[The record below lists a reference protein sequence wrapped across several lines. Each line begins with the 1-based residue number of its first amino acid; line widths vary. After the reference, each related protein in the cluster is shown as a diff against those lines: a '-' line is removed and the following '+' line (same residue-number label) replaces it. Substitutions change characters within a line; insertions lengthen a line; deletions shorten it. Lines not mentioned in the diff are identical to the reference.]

1 MNALMMMRLGA
12 VLVGT
17 SSDLGA
23 KPNDEGEGEGVP
35 DESEDETSE
44 DEGKG
49 KGSGDDAE
57 DSDGGD
63 DAEDSDGG
71 DESGEDSD
79 DSGDDAED
87 SDGDDQDGGDES
99 GEDSDDSGDGG
110 GGSGGGDARDEEDPD
125 RLRGTEKN
133 EGQDL
138 DDEGSDEG
146 VNGVKNGGHGA
157 SGDGGEDLGG
167 IASELLDAMEAG
179 ESSGLKDNN
188 SALGD
193 ALEGEGSDALE
204 GECPWSPY
212 STEKDVVYRPSKTD
226 ERKKKAEKM
235 KQSVKTEI
243 AAIRAKLRNKF
254 LQARR
259 PEVMHGVRKGNDLS
273 ERRLVNSMIELRSG
287 RRPTRPDWKRVEKED
302 CSLTAAVVVDESG
315 SMSYGSLLKEATR
328 TCIAISEA
336 LDTLGAPVMVV
347 GPRNAGAKYQ
357 YPDWSVSQQYAVYPE
372 GHEMAGCTNYSAP
385 LWSRTDS
392 VVIDVF
398 KDWHER
404 ASDALPR
411 FAAIQA
417 CGSTPLSDGIQFAL
431 QELQERTERHRVVFV
446 ITDGYPDNQPC
457 VKWQVR
463 TAAEAGVTIVGIGIG
478 DGAAY
483 VRELFPVAVW
493 SPNLEGLPRELLAVL
508 ENIMF
513 PKRARKMNL
522 GDKKMKA
529 S

>member
-57 DSDGGD
+57 DSDD
-63 DAEDSDGG
+63 G
-71 DESGEDSD
+71 DESGDGQEGDD
-79 DSGDDAED
+79 GDSGE
-87 SDGDDQDGGDES
+87 SDGDDGQEDGDS
-99 GEDSDDSGDGG
+99 GDDSGDGDDGDDGKSGDG
-110 GGSGGGDARDEEDPD
+110 GGSGGGDGQEDGDPD
-125 RLRGTEKN
+125 RVRGTEKN
-133 EGQDL
+133 EGGDL
-138 DDEGSDEG
+138 GESGSEAEGG
-146 VNGVKNGGHGA
+146 PKNGGHGA

-212 STEKDVVYRPSKTD
+212 STEKDVVYRPAKTD

-235 KQSVKTEI
+235 KHSVKTEI

-347 GPRNAGAKYQ
+347 GPRNAGPKYQ
-357 YPDWSVSQQYAVYPE
+357 WPDWSVGQQYAPYPE
-372 GHEMAGCTNYSAP
+372 GHEMAGCTNYNAP

-478 DGAAY
+478 DGASY

-493 SPNLEGLPRELLAVL
+493 SPDLAGLPRELLAVL